1 MLFCNNCNW
10 DYWAVAL
17 MFELIAVPFHFLS
30 FKKGDEGDRTMK
42 CQWGGNS
49 LNKLL
54 ASFCFSKRI
63 LWILI
68 YRYLFRFIS
77 YNLLRREGRL
87 KTRLFL
93 HFSEGAI
100 SAATQIQL
108 SVCASLGYKIIKGFG
123 MKASGVSL
131 LPHDFIVISLIS
143 AFSTS
148 SSLPSRKKHR
158 VKIFQTKWHWRKDT
172 QCCWSLC
179 SHCEGIW
186 FCNFIFLVSE
196 NMAQPEFLE
205 GVKEPRPRSQS
216 LGMV

>member
-17 MFELIAVPFHFLS
+17 MFELIAAPFHFLS
-30 FKKGDEGDRTMK
+30 FKKGGE
-42 CQWGGNS
+42 GNS

-68 YRYLFRFIS
+68 YLYLPRFIS

-100 SAATQIQL
+100 SAAAQIQL
-108 SVCASLGYKIIKGFG
+108 SARASLGYKIIKGFG

-131 LPHDFIVISLIS
+131 LPHDFIVFSLIS

-148 SSLPSRKKHR
+148 SSLPSRKNHR
-158 VKIFQTKWHWRKDT
+158 VQIFQT
-172 QCCWSLC
+172 
-179 SHCEGIW
+179 I
-186 FCNFIFLVSE
+186 
-196 NMAQPEFLE
+196 
-205 GVKEPRPRSQS
+205 
-216 LGMV
+216 